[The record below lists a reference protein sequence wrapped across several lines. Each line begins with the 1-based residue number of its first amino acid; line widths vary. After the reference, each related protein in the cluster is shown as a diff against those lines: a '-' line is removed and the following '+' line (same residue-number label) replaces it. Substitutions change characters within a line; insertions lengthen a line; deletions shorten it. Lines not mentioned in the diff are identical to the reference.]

1 MLRQIY
7 LFVINLFSSENL
19 KRKNVKTINYTIK
32 KSIYRILLYQNFI

>member
-19 KRKNVKTINYTIK
+19 KRKNVKTINCTIK